1 MELTVSV
8 KGFSEEEPDASEVY
22 MRLWNELK
30 STVESSSVNP
40 LSLLAVLVESGE
52 FGDEIKIEVRVRVD
66 DWMEVIPKLVD
77 LIVSV
82 VKGYDAK
89 VTSVEVA
96 GERDY
101 LDCDDEL

>member
-1 MELTVSV
+1 LELTVSV

-22 MRLWNELK
+22 MRLWNELM
-30 STVESSSVNP
+30 STVESFGVNL
-40 LSLLAVLVESGE
+40 LSVLVESGE
-52 FGDEIKIEVRVRVD
+52 FEDEIKIEVRVRVD

-96 GERDY
+96 RERDH